1 MLPCA
6 LVQNECNILSYHL
19 NSKVLSP
26 FAQCLQVEIEN
37 ESAQAVTF
45 EFDIPLKCLYHW
57 AEV

>member
-26 FAQCLQVEIEN
+26 FAQCLQVENEN
-37 ESAQAVTF
+37 AQAVTF
-45 EFDIPLKCLYHW
+45 EFDIPL
-57 AEV
+57 

>member
-37 ESAQAVTF
+37 KNAQAVTF
-45 EFDIPLKCLYHW
+45 EFDIPL
-57 AEV
+57 